1 MSELPARGSHIHLIA
16 VCGVGMASLAGLL
29 QARGYRVTGSDQNV
43 YPPMSTY
50 LADIGISVM
59 PGFRAEHLSQ
69 RPDFV
74 IIGNAVSRGNPEAEQ
89 VLEHGIPYSS
99 FPEALGRF
107 LIGMRQAL
115 VVAGTHGKTTT
126 TALAAWVLTQANL
139 APGFFVGGV
148 PINFGSG
155 WDPGAGDY
163 VVLEGDEYD
172 SAFFDKGP
180 KFLHYRSR
188 HVILTSVEFDHA
200 DIYRDLDHVKDA
212 FRRLMEMIPADG
224 NLVVCKDYA
233 AAVEVASRAGCPV
246 VSYGTAG
253 DWQAMDLRFDSG
265 RSFFN
270 AAYRGKRDAEVVA
283 GVVGRHNVQNALAV
297 YAMGR
302 ALGIERTKLLE
313 GFATFRGVKRRQEI
327 KGESRGIVVI
337 DDFAHHPTAVM
348 ETIDAVRMAYPTRRL
363 WALFEPRS
371 NTSRRNVF
379 EMEFARALA
388 RADRVIVSELYQ
400 PEKVPLGQRLS
411 VARVV
416 CEINGV
422 AGDARA
428 VTLAD
433 SQEIANYI
441 STYGAA
447 GDVVLVMSNGAFD
460 GVHEKILRALEAE

>member
-1 MSELPARGSHIHLIA
+1 
-16 VCGVGMASLAGLL
+16 
-29 QARGYRVTGSDQNV
+29 
-43 YPPMSTY
+43 
-50 LADIGISVM
+50 
-59 PGFRAEHLSQ
+59 
-69 RPDFV
+69 
-74 IIGNAVSRGNPEAEQ
+74 
-89 VLEHGIPYSS
+89 
-99 FPEALGRF
+99 
-107 LIGMRQAL
+107 
-115 VVAGTHGKTTT
+115 
-126 TALAAWVLTQANL
+126 
-139 APGFFVGGV
+139 
-148 PINFGSG
+148 
-155 WDPGAGDY
+155 
-163 VVLEGDEYD
+163 
-172 SAFFDKGP
+172 
-180 KFLHYRSR
+180 
-188 HVILTSVEFDHA
+188 
-200 DIYRDLDHVKDA
+200 
-212 FRRLMEMIPADG
+212 
-224 NLVVCKDYA
+224 
-233 AAVEVASRAGCPV
+233 
-246 VSYGTAG
+246 
-253 DWQAMDLRFDSG
+253 
-265 RSFFN
+265 
-270 AAYRGKRDAEVVA
+270 
-283 GVVGRHNVQNALAV
+283 
-297 YAMGR
+297 
-302 ALGIERTKLLE
+302 
-313 GFATFRGVKRRQEI
+313 
-327 KGESRGIVVI
+327 VVI